1 MLFDPCLLPSQRFRL
16 IRARLQLNFAQ
27 VVPKL
32 VISYDEGIGLPGILD
47 AVRVIVVLRG
57 CLDHDAPLR
66 HLVQCG
72 D

>member
-47 AVRVIVVLRG
+47 AVRVVVVLRG